1 MSAHTFAASRPT
13 HHVLLRDDPPRRF
26 PAYPSRTYPLV
37 LARDGGA
44 EGTPLRRKL
53 TTYVAAHGVDFE
65 DVILWGLPADA
76 ELLLERGY
84 VADWRREGLMLAH
97 FEGCPVRLAIETH
110 GAGAPEKLLVEWR
123 TVEGA
128 LATPD
133 GSSGWG
139 PVTHW
144 MHLPEPPPQVSP

>member
-1 MSAHTFAASRPT
+1 MNWTRVQDQLP
-13 HHVLLRDDPPRRF
+13 DDD
-26 PAYPSRTYPLV
+26 TTV
-37 LARDGGA
+37 LAVA
-44 EGTPLRRKL
+44 EGDSEPVWLA
-53 TTYVAAHGVDFE
+53 YVVTVDGTDGE
-65 DVILWGLPADA
+65 
-76 ELLLERGY
+76 
-84 VADWRREGLMLAH
+84 
-97 FEGCPVRLAIETH
+97 
-110 GAGAPEKLLVEWR
+110 LLVEWR

>member
-1 MSAHTFAASRPT
+1 MTWTRAQDRLP
-13 HHVLLRDDPPRRF
+13 DDDI
-26 PAYPSRTYPLV
+26 TV
-37 LARDGGA
+37 LAFA
-44 EGTPLRRKL
+44 EGDSEFWLL
-53 TTYVAAHGVDFE
+53 YVVTVDGTDGE
-65 DVILWGLPADA
+65 
-76 ELLLERGY
+76 
-84 VADWRREGLMLAH
+84 
-97 FEGCPVRLAIETH
+97 
-110 GAGAPEKLLVEWR
+110 LLVEWR